1 MEEPRRRTKTEKA
14 GDRRNQV
21 VRNIRNFK
29 KEQEAGAIKS
39 RESSIFHSKKII
51 FQKRNRIGKKKKEKM
66 E

>member
-39 RESSIFHSKKII
+39 RESIFHSKKIK
-51 FQKRNRIGKKKKEKM
+51 FQKRKRIGKKEKEKM